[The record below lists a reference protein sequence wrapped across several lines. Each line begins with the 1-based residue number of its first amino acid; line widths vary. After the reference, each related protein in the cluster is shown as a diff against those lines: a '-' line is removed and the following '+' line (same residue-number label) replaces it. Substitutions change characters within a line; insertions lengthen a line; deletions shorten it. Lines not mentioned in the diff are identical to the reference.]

1 MSSESFNPFAGG
13 EIERVVASTGPQR
26 EIIAS
31 SQMSDEANTA
41 FNEAVTLNIQGAV
54 DVELIQKSFDKLV
67 ERHDIFRVTFSRS
80 GEEMC
85 LQEDQK
91 PKFII
96 VDLRA
101 ESEISQTAYLDE
113 LYQNISM
120 SPMNL
125 EEGPLL
131 FGWMVRLTESS
142 SELIIAAHHIVCDGW
157 TFGLILNEL
166 AQIYSATGSDE
177 GLNTAPS
184 FLDYSERQNVEQVK
198 NQDVDY
204 WRAKFEQVPSAMDLP
219 LDFIRPNQR
228 TFNARRLD
236 YVFEKV
242 LTKDLKQA
250 SKTLKSSLVNIVLS
264 GYFVLLYRLS
274 RNDDVVVGL
283 PIAGQAALNR
293 LTLAGHMVQLL
304 PIRAGLTDKLT
315 FRELLVQVK
324 AGVLDAS
331 EHANFTFG
339 DLIKGMILDRS
350 RVPLI
355 NTIFNIDQAMPAL
368 DFGECV
374 ANVRT
379 LPRVAEN
386 FELFLNILPS
396 DESLCLEATFSSQLF
411 SEPTIKSWLGALEE
425 LLFAAIN
432 NPDLYISK
440 LPLCNSLPLAASIGN
455 QTEKLLPELDV
466 IHAIENQAKLT
477 PSSIAVSC
485 GGNSLNY
492 SELIREVNHLASLIV
507 DEGVKEGDI
516 IALCCERSLLLV
528 TGALAIMKVG
538 AAYLPL
544 DPEFPNERLSY
555 MLTDSQAS
563 LVLGD
568 GHATRIF
575 GSDSIVVLDVSVA
588 EPKKGEVSTVPFLAT
603 RRAYVIYTSGST
615 GKPKGVEISSQSM
628 FNFLSSMA
636 DKPGFREEDT
646 LLAVT
651 TLAFDISILELFLPL
666 ITGGKVVIAKQHDL
680 KNGGA
685 LAAIIEKQHVNV
697 MQATPSTWRLL
708 LQSSW
713 SRANSI
719 NSDFRALCGGEPLP
733 QDLASQL
740 IEVVSEL
747 WNMYGPTETT
757 VWSTCK
763 RLDDPAG
770 GITIGR
776 PIQNTKVYL
785 LDKHDSFVPVGVPG
799 ELCIG
804 GKGLAIGYLNRPAL
818 TIEKF
823 FEHPELGR
831 LYRTGDLAKW
841 LPDGEL
847 LHLGRMDDQ
856 VKIRG
861 YRIELGEIEQA
872 IVNTGLVDTVA
883 VILTDESEIDRKLVA
898 CCHSQQTGESN
909 EAQIK
914 TEIRKV
920 LPSYMVPNHFAFL
933 KDIPLTHS
941 GKVDRKT
948 LRAMSL
954 EFASRGGAQTGGEP
968 SSESERYLAE
978 LWQGLVDI
986 DCVYVEDNFFDIGG
1000 HSLLAAQLL
1009 ADVAKQRGVQLP
1021 FNALISSTL
1030 GQIAANFLDGEA
1042 GQTVEKKNKKVKQGW
1057 LSSIFKR

>member
-1 MSSESFNPFAGG
+1 
-13 EIERVVASTGPQR
+13 
-26 EIIAS
+26 
-31 SQMSDEANTA
+31 
-41 FNEAVTLNIQGAV
+41 
-54 DVELIQKSFDKLV
+54 
-67 ERHDIFRVTFSRS
+67 
-80 GEEMC
+80 MC
-85 LQEDQK
+85 LQGDQK
-91 PKFII
+91 SKFMT
-96 VDLRA
+96 VDLRS
-101 ESEISQTAYLDE
+101 ESEVFRAAYLDD
-113 LYQNISM
+113 LYQRISI
-120 SPMNL
+120 SPINL

-131 FGWMVRLTESS
+131 FGWVVRLTETS

-166 AQIYSATGSDE
+166 AQIYSATGSDD
-177 GLNTAPS
+177 GLNIPPS
-184 FLDYSERQNVEQVK
+184 FLDYSERQDVEQVL

-204 WRAKFEQVPSAMDLP
+204 WRAKFEKVPPAMDLP

-228 TFNARRLD
+228 AFKAGRLD
-236 YVFEKV
+236 YVFGKE
-242 LTKDLKQA
+242 LTKGLKQA
-250 SKTLKSSLVNIVLS
+250 SKTLKSSLVNIVLT

-274 RNDDVVVGL
+274 RNEDIVVGL
-283 PIAGQAALNR
+283 PVAGQAALNR
-293 LTLAGHMVQLL
+293 LMLAGHMVQLL
-304 PIRAGLTDKLT
+304 PIRVGLTDKLS
-315 FRELLVQVK
+315 FGELLVQVK
-324 AGVLDAS
+324 TGVLDAS

-339 DLIKGMILDRS
+339 DLIKGMTLDRS

-355 NTIFNIDQAMPAL
+355 NTIFNIDQAMPPL

-374 ANVRT
+374 ATVRS
-379 LPRVAEN
+379 LPRAAEN
-386 FELFLNILPS
+386 FEMFLNILPS
-396 DESLCLEATFSSQLF
+396 DESLCLEATFSTQLF
-411 SEPTIKSWLGALEE
+411 SESTIKSWLGALEE
-425 LLFAAIN
+425 LLLAAIN
-432 NPDLYISK
+432 NPNLAISK
-440 LPLCNSLPLAASIGN
+440 LPLCDSLPRAAYIAN
-455 QTEKLLPELDV
+455 QTEKVLPELDV
-466 IHAIENQAKLT
+466 IHAIENRAKQT
-477 PSSIAVSC
+477 PTAIAVSC
-485 GGNSLNY
+485 GDISLNY
-492 SELIREVNHLASLIV
+492 SELIGEVNELAALIV

-516 IALCCERSLLLV
+516 VGLCCERSLLLV

-544 DPEFPNERLSY
+544 DPEFPKERLSY
-555 MLTDSQAS
+555 MLSDSEAS

-568 GHATRIF
+568 GHASRIF
-575 GSDSIVVLDVSVA
+575 GSESTVVLDFSVA
-588 EPKKGEVSTVPFLAT
+588 EPKSGEVNSVPVLAT

-636 DKPGFREEDT
+636 VKPGFGEEDT

-651 TLAFDISILELFLPL
+651 TLAFDISVLELFLPL
-666 ITGGKVVIAKQHDL
+666 ITGGKVVIAMQQDL
-680 KNGGA
+680 KDGDA
-685 LAAIIEKQHVNV
+685 LAAIIEKKHVKV

-713 SRANSI
+713 SRENSI

-740 IEVVSEL
+740 IDVVSEL

-785 LDKHDSFVPVGVPG
+785 LDHHDSFVPVGVPG

-804 GKGLAIGYLNRPAL
+804 GKGLAIGYLNQPAL

-883 VILTDESEIDRKLVA
+883 VILTAESETDRKLVA
-898 CCHSQQTGESN
+898 CYNSTQASDSN
-909 EAQIK
+909 VAQIK
-914 TEIRKV
+914 TEIMKV
-920 LPSYMVPNHFAFL
+920 LPGYMIPLHFAFIET
-933 KDIPLTHS
+933 IPLTNS
-941 GKVDRKT
+941 GKVDRKS

-954 EFASRGGAQTGGEP
+954 DFASRDNTQTGGEP
-968 SSESERYLAE
+968 TSESEKYLAE
-978 LWQGLVDI
+978 LWQSKVDI
-986 DCVYVEDNFFDIGG
+986 DSIYVEDNFFDIGG

-1009 ADVAKQRGVQLP
+1009 ADIAKERGIQLP
-1021 FNALISSTL
+1021 FNALISNTL
-1030 GQIAANFLDGEA
+1030 GQIAANFLDGDA
-1042 GQTVEKKNKKVKQGW
+1042 GQTVEKTNNKVKQGW
-1057 LSSIFKR
+1057 LSSLFKR